1 MNYKITATVI
11 RNNEPPCAW
20 QRFANK
26 KMSEEVAKKF
36 FSETRLGPYQ
46 KKIKNNVVM
55 ENFKCERV

>member
-11 RNNEPPCAW
+11 RNNEPPCSW

-26 KMSEEVAKKF
+26 KMSEEAAKKF

-46 KKIKNNVVM
+46 K
-55 ENFKCERV
+55 R